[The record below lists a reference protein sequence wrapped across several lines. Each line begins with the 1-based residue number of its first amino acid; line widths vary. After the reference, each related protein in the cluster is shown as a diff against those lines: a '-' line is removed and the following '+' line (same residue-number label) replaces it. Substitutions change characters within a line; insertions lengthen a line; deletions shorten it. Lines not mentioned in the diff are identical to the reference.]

1 MIRLTALLTAAALAV
16 ALGAPLQAQEPHR
29 GGVAERPER
38 PAAEERARGEG
49 QGAQRRPEAAPA
61 SRRLPPDSITQ
72 HALELPGR
80 TLRFTATAGSLP
92 VVDQGGQLQAEI
104 GVASYTL
111 NGAEP
116 GTRPVAFALNGGPGA
131 ASAYLHLLVLG
142 PWRLPLDGPSISPS
156 AATALVPNAET
167 WLDFTDLV
175 FIDPVDTGYS
185 RAAGSSE
192 DIRNRYFNIEGDVG
206 TLSAVI
212 TRWLRQNNRLTSP
225 KFLVGESYGGFR
237 APRIAHELQKDV
249 GVGLNGIVMLSPV
262 LDFGWFSQPRHAPWV
277 HAVRLPSYVAAATEG
292 RTPLSRD
299 VLREA
304 ETYAAGDYLV
314 DLTRG
319 LQDKAAVERVVGKVQ
334 TLTGLDADVVRR
346 QAGRLDTGTVQ
357 RELARSRGRVVSA
370 YDAGVSGYDPDP
382 TAFRS
387 DYEDPGL
394 TAMTAPLTSA
404 IVTHLWQTLNWK
416 VPDQR
421 YNLLNGAVNGNWRWG
436 RGRGQAE
443 SVSALRQALALDGN
457 LQALVV
463 HGFTDLVTPYF
474 ASELSSPS
482 IRAATC
488 STPATPRGRRSVP
501 MPRGCS
507 GRRSRRAVKVR
518 RRRSRSGQRGLQ
530 LTAEPQPLLL
540 GAGERLRRFGA
551 LPRKVGGFRRIGAE
565 GAAVGQHRV
574 DLGDRLREPRHA
586 RLDRLQPLAQRRER
600 GAALGGG
607 AAIVLARARGGAGSC
622 GGTVGAVELA
632 GEHEPAVVVHVA
644 VERAHGAAGDE
655 PKAVGAGLDQEAVV
669 ADEDDRTLE
678 VVDRLHQGGAAVDI
692 EVVRRLVED
701 EEMGPAEGGKP
712 HEQARLLA
720 AGQRRD
726 RRVGLGAGKAEPAA
740 AGPDLRLRRVGHA
753 LGDVKIGRRAL
764 FQLVELVLGE
774 IGRHE
779 LRLAFHR
786 PGKRRQASADELAEG
801 RLAVAVRAEE
811 RDAVVRQEGVVQ
823 AVEDRAP
830 VIARRHRF
838 HGDDRR
844 A

>member
-16 ALGAPLQAQEPHR
+16 PLGTPLLAQEPHR

-49 QGAQRRPEAAPA
+49 QGGQRRPEAAPA

-72 HALELPGR
+72 HTLELPGR
-80 TLRFTATAGSLP
+80 SLRFTATAGSLP

-185 RAAGSSE
+185 RAAGSAE

-225 KFLVGESYGGFR
+225 KFLIGESYGGFR

-292 RTPLSRD
+292 KAPLTRD
-299 VLREA
+299 MLREA
-304 ETYAAGDYLV
+304 ESYAAGDYLV

-319 LQDKAAVERVVGKVQ
+319 LQDKAAVERIVGKVQ

-357 RELARSRGRVVSA
+357 RELARSRGRIVSA

-436 RGRGQAE
+436 RGRGQAGIGFGAAPGARPRRQPPGARRARLHRPRDA
-443 SVSALRQALALDGN
+443 VLRER
-457 LQALVV
+457 
-463 HGFTDLVTPYF
+463 
-474 ASELSSPS
+474 ASPAPAPARPR
-482 IRAATC
+482 RAREA
-488 STPATPRGRRSVP
+488 RRL
-501 MPRGCS
+501 
-507 GRRSRRAVKVR
+507 SRRPHVLHPRRLAGGLPGRCREAV
-518 RRRSRSGQRGLQ
+518 RG
-530 LTAEPQPLLL
+530 
-540 GAGERLRRFGA
+540 GA
-551 LPRKVGGFRRIGAE
+551 
-565 GAAVGQHRV
+565 
-574 DLGDRLREPRHA
+574 
-586 RLDRLQPLAQRRER
+586 R
-600 GAALGGG
+600 GAAP
-607 AAIVLARARGGAGSC
+607 R
-622 GGTVGAVELA
+622 
-632 GEHEPAVVVHVA
+632 
-644 VERAHGAAGDE
+644 
-655 PKAVGAGLDQEAVV
+655 
-669 ADEDDRTLE
+669 
-678 VVDRLHQGGAAVDI
+678 
-692 EVVRRLVED
+692 
-701 EEMGPAEGGKP
+701 
-712 HEQARLLA
+712 
-720 AGQRRD
+720 
-726 RRVGLGAGKAEPAA
+726 
-740 AGPDLRLRRVGHA
+740 
-753 LGDVKIGRRAL
+753 
-764 FQLVELVLGE
+764 
-774 IGRHE
+774 
-779 LRLAFHR
+779 
-786 PGKRRQASADELAEG
+786 
-801 RLAVAVRAEE
+801 
-811 RDAVVRQEGVVQ
+811 
-823 AVEDRAP
+823 
-830 VIARRHRF
+830 
-838 HGDDRR
+838 
-844 A
+844 

>member
-16 ALGAPLQAQEPHR
+16 PLGTPLLAQEPHR
-29 GGVAERPER
+29 GGIAERPER

-49 QGAQRRPEAAPA
+49 QGGQRRPEAAPA

-72 HALELPGR
+72 QTLELPGR
-80 TLRFTATAGSLP
+80 SLRFTATAGSLP
-92 VVDQGGQLQAEI
+92 VVDQSGQLQAEI

-225 KFLVGESYGGFR
+225 KFLIGESYGGFR

-292 RTPLSRD
+292 KAPLTRD
-299 VLREA
+299 MLREA
-304 ETYAAGDYLV
+304 ESYAAGDYLV

-319 LQDKAAVERVVGKVQ
+319 LQDKPAVERIVGKVQ
-334 TLTGLDADVVRR
+334 TLTGLDADIVRR

-357 RELARSRGRVVSA
+357 RELARSRGRIVSA

-421 YNLLNGAVNGNWRWG
+421 YNLLNAAVNGNWRWG

-474 ASELSSPS
+474 ASELLLRQLPPGLGERAKLAVYPGGHMFYTRDAS
-482 IRAATC
+482 RAAF
-488 STPATPRGRRSVP
+488 
-501 MPRGCS
+501 
-507 GRRSRRAVKVR
+507 RAD
-518 RRRSRSGQRGLQ
+518 
-530 LTAEPQPLLL
+530 A
-540 GAGERLRRFGA
+540 ERLF
-551 LPRKVGGFRRIGAE
+551 
-565 GAAVGQHRV
+565 
-574 DLGDRLREPRHA
+574 
-586 RLDRLQPLAQRRER
+586 
-600 GAALGGG
+600 GAAL
-607 AAIVLARARGGAGSC
+607 
-622 GGTVGAVELA
+622 
-632 GEHEPAVVVHVA
+632 
-644 VERAHGAAGDE
+644 
-655 PKAVGAGLDQEAVV
+655 EA
-669 ADEDDRTLE
+669 
-678 VVDRLHQGGAAVDI
+678 
-692 EVVRRLVED
+692 
-701 EEMGPAEGGKP
+701 
-712 HEQARLLA
+712 
-720 AGQRRD
+720 
-726 RRVGLGAGKAEPAA
+726 
-740 AGPDLRLRRVGHA
+740 
-753 LGDVKIGRRAL
+753 
-764 FQLVELVLGE
+764 
-774 IGRHE
+774 
-779 LRLAFHR
+779 
-786 PGKRRQASADELAEG
+786 RRQGEK
-801 RLAVAVRAEE
+801 
-811 RDAVVRQEGVVQ
+811 
-823 AVEDRAP
+823 AP
-830 VIARRHRF
+830 
-838 HGDDRR
+838 
-844 A
+844 